1 MNLLA
6 DEGVDRPI
14 VERLRQDGHDVLYV
28 AEMEPSI
35 DDDIVLDRAN
45 QHQAVLVT
53 ADKDFGELVYRL
65 GRIHRGV
72 ILIRLEGLQP
82 STKASVVAMALRE
95 HGDKVL
101 DAFSVITPGLVR
113 IRSQQR

>member
-6 DEGVDRPI
+6 DEGVDRLV
-14 VERLRQDGHDVLYV
+14 VERLRQAGHEVLYV

-45 QHQAVLVT
+45 QKQAVLIT

-65 GRIHRGV
+65 GRIHMGV
-72 ILIRLEGLQP
+72 ILLRLGGLQLE
-82 STKASVVAMALRE
+82 TKATVVTTAIEE
-95 HGDKVL
+95 HGTRML
-101 DAFSVITPGLVR
+101 NAFSVIAPGLVR
-113 IRSQQR
+113 IRARQV